1 MLVFKVVEVEW
12 MLVVPEIDPDLCE
25 VEWMLVVPEIDP
37 DLCEG
42 CGRCVVECPGKA
54 VDLVDGKAK
63 VARPED
69 CSYCAECETICRSGA
84 IQ

>member
-1 MLVFKVVEVEW
+1 MW
-12 MLVVPEIDPDLCE
+12 
-25 VEWMLVVPEIDP
+25 VVPEIDP

-54 VDLVDGKAK
+54 VSLVSGRA
-63 VARPED
+63 VVIRPED

-84 IQ
+84 IRCPFEIVISDIQVSSSKRKRTQERQ